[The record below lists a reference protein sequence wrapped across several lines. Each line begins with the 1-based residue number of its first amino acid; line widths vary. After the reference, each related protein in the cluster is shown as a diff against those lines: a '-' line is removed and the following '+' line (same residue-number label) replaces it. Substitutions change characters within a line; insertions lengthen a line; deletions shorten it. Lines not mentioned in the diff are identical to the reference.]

1 MSTTDKSV
9 TEYINSLIR
18 NIPDFP
24 KPGIQFKDI
33 TPVLSDPTALQMA
46 VESMAIPFLNSGI
59 EIVVGLEARGFLMGP
74 AIAIRLNA
82 GFVPVRKPNKLPAET
97 VKASYE
103 LEYGTDS
110 VEMHADAVH
119 PGTRVLIHDDL
130 IATGGTAKAATQLVQ
145 EGGGVIAGYS
155 FLVGLNALHGKDL
168 LPGDIPISIL
178 IEL

>member
-1 MSTTDKSV
+1 MSAIDKSV
-9 TEYINSLIR
+9 IDYIASRIR

-33 TPVLSDPTALQMA
+33 TPVLSHPDTLQMT
-46 VESMAIPFLNSGI
+46 VESMALPFVNSRI
-59 EIVVGLEARGFLMGP
+59 DLVVGLEARGFLLGP
-74 AIAIRLNA
+74 AIAIRLHA

-110 VEMHADAVH
+110 VEMHADAVQ

-145 EGGGVIAGYS
+145 EGGGIIVGYS
-155 FLVGLNALHGKDL
+155 FLVGLKELHGEES
-168 LPGDIPISIL
+168 LPGNIPISVL